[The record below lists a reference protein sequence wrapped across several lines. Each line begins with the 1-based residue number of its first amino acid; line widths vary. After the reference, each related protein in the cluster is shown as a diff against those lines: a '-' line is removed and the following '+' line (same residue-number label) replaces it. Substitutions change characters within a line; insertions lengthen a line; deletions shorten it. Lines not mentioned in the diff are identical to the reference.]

1 MEPEQLTA
9 IERYWRNRTAPLHL
23 YDRDRGL
30 INATADLLAL
40 VEALHHAWR
49 EGEQLRRRQP
59 DMQPTAK
66 GSLRSMAHLR
76 ISAFLSRGE
85 RSGGLVIFD
94 KDGTLIDF
102 HAMWGGWITTLAR
115 RLEAASS
122 ISVAPRLFHRV
133 GFDSATGAVDP
144 NGPLAIATMADLRAI
159 AADVLRGAGLP
170 AASAEAAA
178 QAAWYI
184 PDPVALARPLADLP
198 RLFGALRARGQR
210 IAIATTDDRAPTA
223 ATVAAL
229 GIASLVDGLA
239 CGDDGHALKPAP
251 DAVLELCRQ
260 LGVAPAQATIIGDT
274 VADLRMGRSA
284 GVGRVIGVL
293 SGVGT
298 AELLAPYAD
307 VLLPS
312 VAALMRDEF

>member
-1 MEPEQLTA
+1 
-9 IERYWRNRTAPLHL
+9 
-23 YDRDRGL
+23 
-30 INATADLLAL
+30 
-40 VEALHHAWR
+40 
-49 EGEQLRRRQP
+49 
-59 DMQPTAK
+59 
-66 GSLRSMAHLR
+66 MAYLR
-76 ISAFLSRGE
+76 IPADFRPELI
-85 RSGGLVIFD
+85 IFD

-102 HAMWGGWITTLAR
+102 DFMWGGWIVALAR
-115 RLEAASS
+115 RLEAAACLPVAAHLYQAVGYDSAAGR
-122 ISVAPRLFHRV
+122 VAP
-133 GFDSATGAVDP
+133 G
-144 NGPLAIATMADLRAI
+144 GPLAVATMAELREMAAETLRA
-159 AADVLRGAGLP
+159 LGLP
-170 AASAEAAA
+170 REQA
-178 QAAWYI
+178 QRATEQAWYS

-198 RLFGALRARGQR
+198 RLLGALRARGLR
-210 IAIATTDDRAPTA
+210 IAIATTDDRAPTE

-229 GIASLVDGLA
+229 GIAPLVDALA

-251 DAVLELCRQ
+251 DAILELCRQ